1 MAKKPASDQR
11 NDEQL
16 SSWENEGG
24 ALEQRKERPH
34 DANHLAKLI
43 VDVTTGEIEDVA
55 QALRGGKKKSV
66 AARSGHLGGLK
77 GSQARSATSSKKR
90 PSEQASK
97 AANARR
103 KRR

>member
-34 DANHLAKLI
+34 DANHLAKFI

-55 QALRGGKKKSV
+55 QALRGGRKKSV
-66 AARSGHLGGLK
+66 AARSGHWGDPKGGK
-77 GSQARSATSSKKR
+77 ARSATLSRKP
-90 PSEQASK
+90 PSEQATGR
-97 AANARR
+97 ACNW
-103 KRR
+103 